1 MSLALLWVVM
11 SFQQVSAGGLNLPA
25 GSNGGRICKVT
36 SMVDDVKVVGSLRRA
51 MVSGYNVQDSALPS
65 FCTEKIVFDAPGT
78 ITLRDSIELNNKAAS
93 GFTLEK
99 ATGVT
104 GEVIL
109 DATGV
114 GDGKCAIVVDSNQ
127 VTIRGIS
134 IRNASGPGICIKS
147 GSNQNLLEN
156 VRVANSADGVLV
168 ESGSI
173 DNVIQQGEF
182 FNNRG
187 FGVNLQGAEQN
198 LVTKNSIHG
207 NGAGPIS
214 SPAGDLRPTIASAA
228 PSNSAATTWVL
239 SGSVPTSVHHI
250 EVYRG
255 VPSVNNTTY
264 ITDILELS
272 GLSFVAT
279 IEASSGEQIWAIG
292 IGADNTTSP
301 SSEITTLSVVGGV
314 GGNPGSGPRA
324 CFPGQVF
331 TPTQDFD
338 RDGIFDVNE
347 DKNAN
352 CNVDTGETDPEKDDT
367 DGDTISDG
375 LEDFNKN
382 GVIDDG
388 ESDPANTDTDGD
400 GLEDNIEDR
409 LQDGRRT
416 ANEFDPADA
425 DTDDD
430 GIPDNFEDIDGDG
443 EYDRDIETNGFKNGG
458 LDTDRDG
465 LEDGEEDLDL
475 NGVHDPIRESDPRVR
490 DTDGDN
496 LLDANDNCP
505 NNPSTSCT
513 TPCIPGVEPD
523 ESIDNDNDR
532 VPDIFED
539 LDSNCEK
546 NVGETDPFDKDSD
559 DDGRNDNIDACPD
572 NPDPTCE
579 GVCDPENI
587 NPFLDSDSDGL
598 TNLEEDINGNCI
610 VDPLESDPLD
620 PDTDDDNVTDGNDT
634 CRLDPNPLC
643 DRPCQPGIVT
653 AEGQDSDGD
662 SIPDSAEDIDRSCTK
677 QERETDFRKRDT
689 DGDGLNDNRDSCPND
704 PDANCVKECFPGEE
718 FTAPQ
723 RDSDRDGVF
732 DVLEDTNHDCTRSI
746 DETDA
751 FAEDT
756 DGDGIQ
762 DGVEDK
768 NRSGILDSGETDPR
782 NPDTDGDGIID
793 GVEDKNQN
801 GIFGEFDE
809 CNPLLAD
816 TDEDGIFDFNEDIS
830 KNGILDAGETNCARK
845 DTDQDGLDD
854 GLEDIN
860 KNGVV
865 DAGETDPRNPDTDG
879 DGATDG
885 QEVSFGTNPIH
896 ASSGDLNRA
905 IGQGCALGAG
915 GNSTGRGF
923 MIGLIT
929 LFLGLSVFRVVNLS
943 LASRR

>member
-400 GLEDNIEDR
+400 GLEDGPPTNLIPPTPTPTMTAFPIILKISTATESTTAISRPMDLKTAVSTR
-409 LQDGRRT
+409 TGMVLKTAKRTLISTEFTTPFERATHGYGIRT
-416 ANEFDPADA
+416 ATIYWTLMTIVRIILPPVVPRLAS
-425 DTDDD
+425 
-430 GIPDNFEDIDGDG
+430 P
-443 EYDRDIETNGFKNGG
+443 
-458 LDTDRDG
+458 
-465 LEDGEEDLDL
+465 
-475 NGVHDPIRESDPRVR
+475 ESSRMKASITTTTVCRISSRIWTAIVKRTWEKP
-490 DTDGDN
+490 T
-496 LLDANDNCP
+496 
-505 NNPSTSCT
+505 PSIK
-513 TPCIPGVEPD
+513 TP
-523 ESIDNDNDR
+523 
-532 VPDIFED
+532 
-539 LDSNCEK
+539 
-546 NVGETDPFDKDSD
+546 TM
-559 DDGRNDNIDACPD
+559 
-572 NPDPTCE
+572 
-579 GVCDPENI
+579 
-587 NPFLDSDSDGL
+587 
-598 TNLEEDINGNCI
+598 
-610 VDPLESDPLD
+610 
-620 PDTDDDNVTDGNDT
+620 
-634 CRLDPNPLC
+634 
-643 DRPCQPGIVT
+643 T
-653 AEGQDSDGD
+653 AETITSTLVRTIPILPAKGFAIRKT
-662 SIPDSAEDIDRSCTK
+662 SIPSWTR
-677 QERETDFRKRDT
+677 
-689 DGDGLNDNRDSCPND
+689 
-704 PDANCVKECFPGEE
+704 
-718 FTAPQ
+718 TA
-723 RDSDRDGVF
+723 
-732 DVLEDTNHDCTRSI
+732 T
-746 DETDA
+746 A
-751 FAEDT
+751 
-756 DGDGIQ
+756 
-762 DGVEDK
+762 
-768 NRSGILDSGETDPR
+768 
-782 NPDTDGDGIID
+782 
-793 GVEDKNQN
+793 
-801 GIFGEFDE
+801 
-809 CNPLLAD
+809 
-816 TDEDGIFDFNEDIS
+816 
-830 KNGILDAGETNCARK
+830 
-845 DTDQDGLDD
+845 
-854 GLEDIN
+854 
-860 KNGVV
+860 
-865 DAGETDPRNPDTDG
+865 
-879 DGATDG
+879 
-885 QEVSFGTNPIH
+885 
-896 ASSGDLNRA
+896 
-905 IGQGCALGAG
+905 
-915 GNSTGRGF
+915 
-923 MIGLIT
+923 
-929 LFLGLSVFRVVNLS
+929 
-943 LASRR
+943 